1 MKKSIVY
8 LMSLVLL
15 LGLCACVSPAPE
27 APDGTPSPAISTE
40 TPAPETPASSPLP
53 TEPEVTTASPI
64 PGEIAV
70 TPAPTETPA
79 PAETPAPTEA
89 PVPTETPVPTEAP
102 APAETPVSTEAPAPT
117 ETPAPVE
124 PEETPAPGEDEG
136 SGSDVP
142 PLLQDP
148 DGQEYS
154 SSRLTLSL
162 DPEMTQEAKDALLE
176 KYGFSVIYDMQ
187 ELSMLTVGLPEPRN
201 ITGMEKLI
209 AALEKEDGVLGVMK
223 DYVTYLH

>member
-8 LMSLVLL
+8 LMSLALL

-53 TEPEVTTASPI
+53 TEPEVTTAFPI

-70 TPAPTETPA
+70 TPTPT
-79 PAETPAPTEA
+79 ETPAPTEA
-89 PVPTETPVPTEAP
+89 PVPTEAP

-117 ETPAPVE
+117 VTPAPVE

-136 SGSDVP
+136 SGSEVP